1 MVKPI
6 RKERAAKA
14 PKLTQEQKELRWNEF
29 ITAYV
34 DCGGRRYEAG
44 KRLGLTKNVVSSY
57 FKEPTFL
64 DALSAATEHW
74 HEDLRSV
81 AIERAKTKSDILL
94 IFLLKA
100 LRPDLYDDEVRK
112 HVWMDKHGISDQTNA
127 PMRAILVRE
136 EIPVPGMVDISQSQ
150 TVEENGDGEY
160 EVPPGEKD

>member
-1 MVKPI
+1 MVKRISKQYKPSD
-6 RKERAAKA
+6 A
-14 PKLTQEQKELRWNEF
+14 PLTQEQKELRWKEF
-29 ITAYV
+29 ITAYIEV
-34 DCGGRRYEAG
+34 GGRRYEAA
-44 KRLGLTKNVVSSY
+44 KRLGLDRSSATKY
-57 FKEPTFL
+57 FKDPSFL
-64 DALSAATEHW
+64 EALSAATEHW

-150 TVEENGDGEY
+150 PVEENPSGKW
-160 EVPPGEKD
+160 EVPTGEKD